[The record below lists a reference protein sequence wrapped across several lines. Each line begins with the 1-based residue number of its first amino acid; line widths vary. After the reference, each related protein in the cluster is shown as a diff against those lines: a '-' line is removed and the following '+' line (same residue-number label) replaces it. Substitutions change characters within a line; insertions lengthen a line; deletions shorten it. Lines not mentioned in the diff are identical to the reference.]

1 MIVVLHRFGMAN
13 RLRSLASFVRLSTVL
28 RRRLHVSW
36 KYTNS
41 CGCHWGDLFDTSSED
56 VFDIIPP
63 REEYIALLDRTIGE
77 PYDERSTVTRQL
89 RGLVQYPRELNESM
103 SGDIIVLHHNGWFA
117 LHGDSCLSA
126 FAFKRHFYQS
136 LRSSKPV
143 SHLVD
148 QVWQSKLEGHVVVG
162 VHIRRSDSIHDWAS
176 VAFGGDNYASFDE
189 VVPNLEKVK
198 GMMRAIWSRRP
209 EVIFYIAS
217 NDVQTKAELYHP
229 SKCVMLD
236 IRGEEQLSRS
246 SASAMQIALAEFL
259 LLARTELVV
268 HTFGSSFGQEA
279 AFYGRVEELLVRDG
293 ADIYQSN
300 EVAGA
305 FCGHTTMRGVR
316 TNIDNLIT
324 HEVGFAGAGSEIK
337 ENGVD
342 YFTSRF
348 VPCPTFQSKWGIQNV
363 FC

>member
-63 REEYIALLDRTIGE
+63 REEYIALSDRTIGE
-77 PYDERSTVTRQL
+77 PYDERNTVIRQL

-103 SGDIIVLHHNGWFA
+103 SGDIFVLHHNGWFA

-162 VHIRRSDSIHDWAS
+162 VHIRQLGVHATKSDTVSS
-176 VAFGGDNYASFDE
+176 MKN
-189 VVPNLEKVK
+189 
-198 GMMRAIWSRRP
+198 RTRR
-209 EVIFYIAS
+209 
-217 NDVQTKAELYHP
+217 
-229 SKCVMLD
+229 
-236 IRGEEQLSRS
+236 SRS
-246 SASAMQIALAEFL
+246 RLN
-259 LLARTELVV
+259 RT
-268 HTFGSSFGQEA
+268 
-279 AFYGRVEELLVRDG
+279 
-293 ADIYQSN
+293 
-300 EVAGA
+300 
-305 FCGHTTMRGVR
+305 TTEKANAY
-316 TNIDNLIT
+316 NILS
-324 HEVGFAGAGSEIK
+324 V
-337 ENGVD
+337 
-342 YFTSRF
+342 
-348 VPCPTFQSKWGIQNV
+348 
-363 FC
+363 